1 MKHLFYIFSLTLF
14 FMSCEENA
22 VVTVAESH
30 WEYENPNWTDH
41 GYIQC
46 GGNSQSPVD
55 IISAN
60 TVKSPELSDIQYR
73 YNGIDVVMVDNG
85 HTIQLYSPST
95 VKNEI
100 IYNGNFYNFKQMHF
114 HRKSE
119 HTVDGKNEELE
130 IHIVHQDN
138 SENLLVLTLFAVE
151 GEYNEII
158 ASIFDNIPQ
167 AKNTPVNTGLVLNPG
182 DLIPEDQAYYTYFGS
197 LTTPPCNASVQFVII
212 KEPIRIS
219 REQIDFFNTLYKDN
233 RRPVQPL
240 NNRLILE
247 KIN

>member
-1 MKHLFYIFSLTLF
+1 MKYLYFLIFIPFLFIG
-14 FMSCEENA
+14 CEENA
-22 VVTVAESH
+22 LVSIEESH
-30 WEYENPNWTDH
+30 WEYENPNWADH

-55 IISAN
+55 IITSN
-60 TVKSPELSDIQYR
+60 TVKSPELSDLQYR
-73 YNGIDVVMVDNG
+73 YNGIDMVMVDNG
-85 HTIQLYSPST
+85 HTIQIYSPST
-95 VKNEI
+95 VKNEM
-100 IYNGNFYNFKQMHF
+100 IYNGNFYDFKQMHF

-119 HTVDGKNEELE
+119 HTIDGKNEELE

-138 SENLLVLTLFAVE
+138 NENLLVLTLFAVE

-158 ASIFDNIPQ
+158 GSIFSNIPKT
-167 AKNTPVNTGLVLNPG
+167 KNEPVNTGILLDPSE
-182 DLIPEDQAYYTYFGS
+182 LMPEDQSYYTYFGS
-197 LTTPPCNASVQFVII
+197 LTTPPCSASVQFVIM
-212 KEPIRIS
+212 KEPIQIS
-219 REQIDFFNTLYKDN
+219 REQIDFFNSLYRDN